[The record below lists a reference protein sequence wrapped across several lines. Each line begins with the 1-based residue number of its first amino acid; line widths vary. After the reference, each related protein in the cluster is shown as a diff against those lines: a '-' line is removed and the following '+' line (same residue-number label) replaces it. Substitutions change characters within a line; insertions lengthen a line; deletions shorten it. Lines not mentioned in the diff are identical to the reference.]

1 MPLKRMGILSLED
14 SVANKIY
21 WLCIA
26 EVLAGDV
33 FMSQTV
39 SELFPNRE
47 ISIYKL
53 PVVEIYLILL
63 LISLRF

>member
-1 MPLKRMGILSLED
+1 MISPED
-14 SVANKIY
+14 FVAKG
-21 WLCIA
+21 LLAKQA

-39 SELFPNRE
+39 SELFPYRE

-53 PVVEIYLILL
+53 PVVERY
-63 LISLRF
+63 LISLRISLRF